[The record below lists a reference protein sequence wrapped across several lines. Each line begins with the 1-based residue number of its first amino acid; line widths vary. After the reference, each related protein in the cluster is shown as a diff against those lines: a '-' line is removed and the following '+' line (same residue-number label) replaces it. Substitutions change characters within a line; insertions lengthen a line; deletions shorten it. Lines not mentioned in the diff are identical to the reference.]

1 MSSRTFYAPGR
12 VNLIGEYTDFNGG
25 MVFPCAI
32 EHGITAT
39 VKEDKS
45 LEGVALRSDHFD
57 YSAVVNVTDHTQP
70 IGSEWVNYPLGI
82 LHEFAK
88 LGYTAVGFSF
98 TFSGELPSGA
108 GLSSSACI
116 SVLTAF
122 ALNEVLDTGLSRQD
136 LALLAQRSEN
146 TFVNVQCGIMDQ
158 FAIAMAERDHAI
170 ALHCDTLEH
179 DLVPLNL
186 GEYSIVISNTNQP
199 RELKG
204 SAYNDRVTECNAALR
219 ALHSVTGAM
228 QLAHVTP
235 EQLQVHGGLIKDPIV
250 LDRATHV
257 IEETDRVKRAAV
269 ALKQSDL
276 ETFGQLMVQSHQS
289 LRDLFEVSSHALDC
303 MVELALEM
311 DGVMGSR
318 MTGAGFG
325 GCTVSLVHADHL
337 QNFTEQVGNAYR
349 ERTGLEASFYIT
361 GAAAGVH
368 EITSA

>member
-1 MSSRTFYAPGR
+1 MSNRTFYAPGR

-32 EHGITAT
+32 EHGITVT
-39 VKEDKS
+39 VKGDNS
-45 LEGVALRSDHFD
+45 LAGVELRSDHFE
-57 YSAVVNVTDHTQP
+57 YSAVVNVEDHTQP
-70 IGSEWVNYPLGI
+70 IGDEWVNYPLGV

-88 LGYTAVGFSF
+88 LGYVATGLGF
-98 TFSGELPSGA
+98 TFSGELPRGA

-122 ALNEVLDTGLSRQD
+122 ALNAVLDSRLSRQD

-170 ALHCDTLEH
+170 ALHCDTLEY
-179 DLVPLNL
+179 DLVPLSL

-219 ALHSVTGAM
+219 ALHSVTGA
-228 QLAHVTP
+228 
-235 EQLQVHGGLIKDPIV
+235 
-250 LDRATHV
+250 
-257 IEETDRVKRAAV
+257 AV
-269 ALKQSDL
+269 ALKQGDL
-276 ETFGQLMVQSHQS
+276 KTFGQLMVQSHES
-289 LRDLFEVSSHALDC
+289 LRDLFEVSSQTLDC

-311 DGVMGSR
+311 DGVVGSR

-337 QNFTEQVGNAYR
+337 QNFTEQVGNAYK
-349 ERTGLEASFYIT
+349 ERTGLEASFYVT

-368 EITSA
+368 EIANA